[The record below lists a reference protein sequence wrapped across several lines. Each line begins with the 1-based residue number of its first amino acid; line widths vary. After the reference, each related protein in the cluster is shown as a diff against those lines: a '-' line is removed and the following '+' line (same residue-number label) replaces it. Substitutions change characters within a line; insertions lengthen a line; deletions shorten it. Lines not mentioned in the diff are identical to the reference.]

1 VSSPETASPQEV
13 AAALFAA
20 LNARDLDALAALQ
33 HDDVWDHFV
42 VIGDYHGKPAVR
54 AFFEE
59 LFGALP
65 DGRLDVVRISGDAEY
80 ATVQWRATGRFT
92 GRPFLGVHATG
103 RPIDLEGVDVMH
115 IVDGRLKDNTIYYDG
130 LKFARQIGLLPI
142 EKTLA
147 DKALMGGF
155 NLKTDAVAG
164 VASVL
169 SRGKAGAKAS

>member
-1 VSSPETASPQEV
+1 MSSSETASPQEV

-20 LNARDLDALAALQ
+20 LNARDLDAVAALQ
-33 HDDVWDHFV
+33 HDDVFDHFV
-42 VIGDYHGKPAVR
+42 VIGDYRGKPAVR

-65 DGRLDVVRISGDAEY
+65 DGRLDVVRITGDAEY

-92 GRPFLGVHATG
+92 GAPFQGVHATG
-103 RPIDLEGVDVMH
+103 RPIDLEGADVMH

-130 LKFARQIGLLPI
+130 LKFARQIGLLPT
-142 EKTLA
+142 EQTLA

-155 NLKTDAVAG
+155 NLKTDAASG
-164 VASVL
+164 VASLL
-169 SRGKAGAKAS
+169 SRAKTGARST